1 MSTNEK
7 IDRELRIK
15 TELYKA
21 YFDCRRN
28 KRNTHNAL
36 AFEIQMEQNLDLL
49 YRQIMDGSY
58 VPGKSVVFIV
68 TKPVVREIFAA
79 DFRDR
84 VIHHFIINRVVAYL
98 ERMFIYDSYSCR
110 KDKGTLFG
118 IKRVEHFMRACSQN
132 YRKDCFILKLDIQGF
147 FMHIDRKRLLQKIN
161 AVIEKYCCNEDK
173 KLMYDLCEKVI
184 LQNPI
189 DNCITKGSFDEWE
202 KLPKNKSLFH
212 VPKGCGLPIG
222 NLTSQL
228 FANLYLND
236 FDHFVKRKLKAK
248 YYGRYVDDMVLFD
261 HSKKKLLEWR
271 DSIKE
276 YLENSLEL
284 STHPS
289 KEYLQHFS
297 KGVTFLG
304 AHIMPYRTYIGRRT
318 LNNFNRLVVGREW
331 TGEIDLI
338 TGQGLEPRTKR
349 VKSYLGLMKH
359 FKTHNII
366 TKFEANSRT
375 DRNIHFLYDY

>member
-1 MSTNEK
+1 MNAEQ
-7 IDRELRIK
+7 IDPDLRIK

-21 YFDCRRN
+21 YYDCRRN
-28 KRNTHNAL
+28 KRNTYNAL
-36 AFEIQMEQNLDLL
+36 AFEIQMEHNLEIL
-49 YRQIMDGSY
+49 YREIMDGTY

-68 TKPVVREIFAA
+68 TNPVVREIFAA

-84 VIHHFIINRVVAYL
+84 VVHHFIINRIIFYL

-110 KDKGTLFG
+110 KEKGTLFG

-132 YRKDCFILKLDIQGF
+132 YRKDCYVLKLDIQGF
-147 FMHIDRKRLLQKIN
+147 FMHIERQRLFGMVKC
-161 AVIEKYCCNEDK
+161 VIEKYCRDEDK
-173 KLMYDLCEKVI
+173 ELMYDLCGKVI
-184 LQNPI
+184 LQSPA
-189 DNCITKGSFDEWE
+189 DNCVVKGSFDEWE
-202 KLPKNKSLFH
+202 KLPNNKSLFH
-212 VPKGCGLPIG
+212 VPEGCGLPIG

-236 FDHFVKRKLKAK
+236 FDHFIKRELKAK
-248 YYGRYVDDMVLFD
+248 YYGRYVDDLVLFD
-261 HSKKKLLEWR
+261 HSKEKLLEWR
-271 DSIKE
+271 DSIKK
-276 YLENSLEL
+276 YLENNLGL
-284 STHPS
+284 SIHPS

-318 LNNFNRLVVGREW
+318 LKNFNRLVAGREW

-338 TGQGLEPRTKR
+338 SVEGLEPRTKR
-349 VKSYLGLMKH
+349 IESYLGLMKH

-366 TKFEANSRT
+366 QKFEANSKT
-375 DRNIHFLYDY
+375 DSNIRFLYDY